1 MSAVVSPSELAPAHH
16 CFQLPQ
22 SHRYNSRGPGGKEPA
37 TLGVLEP
44 WGFEAQW
51 DHLILVSSS
60 H

>member
-22 SHRYNSRGPGGKEPA
+22 VPSLQQQGPWGEGASHPGCPGA
-37 TLGVLEP
+37 L
-44 WGFEAQW
+44 GFEAQW